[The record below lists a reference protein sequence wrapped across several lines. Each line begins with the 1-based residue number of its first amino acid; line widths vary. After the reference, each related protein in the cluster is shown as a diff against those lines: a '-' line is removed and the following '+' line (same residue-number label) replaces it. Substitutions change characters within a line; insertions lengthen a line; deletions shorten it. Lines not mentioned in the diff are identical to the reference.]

1 MGADASPLVPSSTE
15 PTRARLVPTQPRAL
29 KFSTPSWICLTSPSQ
44 RLRLMPCQTR
54 QQMPELSLV
63 CTLYNSRTRR
73 TLASRTPSSAR
84 LWMILPLQELTLDLT
99 PNFPEVTTAQT
110 KALIL
115 GADNSADHTTTYE
128 DFQPC
133 SSKGD
138 CDGATGTC
146 TCNSGHYG
154 EACEKQSTY
163 Y

>member
-1 MGADASPLVPSSTE
+1 MDASPLVPSSTE

-44 RLRLMPCQTR
+44 RLRVMPCQTR

-84 LWMILPLQELTLDLT
+84 LWMILPLQVRSQNTW
-99 PNFPEVTTAQT
+99 VSQHAMCTT
-110 KALIL
+110 
-115 GADNSADHTTTYE
+115 SVDHTTTYE